1 MKTWW
6 HATNNA
12 SCRQK
17 VRNRLKKSI
26 QKKLKRSLLAYLLIL
41 PALII
46 ALLFI
51 YFPSAYVINLS
62 FFDWDMIQ
70 PTKTFVGLG
79 NFTRLFAP
87 KSDFWQSL
95 ARTLEYSAI
104 YIPMS
109 LVSGLVLALGLTKI
123 KALKGF
129 FQSVF
134 FIPSITSIS
143 VISIVWSYLF
153 NPQIGP
159 INQFLEKIG
168 LAEKFIPQWLND
180 PNLALPV
187 LAVIG
192 VWQSM
197 GFVTLLFIGGLNN
210 IPSILQEAAQVD
222 GATSWKTFWKVTLP
236 LLSPVTYFLVFM
248 LLIDSFRVFGIVAI
262 MTQGKPIGSTNI
274 LLYYVYRN
282 AFQYFDAGKA
292 SAASWIIFMIIMIF
306 FLLQR
311 KLGERNVFYQ

>member
-1 MKTWW
+1 M
-6 HATNNA
+6 N
-12 SCRQK
+12 
-17 VRNRLKKSI
+17 KST
-26 QKKLKRSLLAYLLIL
+26 QKKLKRTLVAYLLL
-41 PALII
+41 APALII

-51 YFPSAYVINLS
+51 YYPSAFVIKLS
-62 FFDWDMIQ
+62 FYDWDLIS

-79 NFTRLFAP
+79 NFGRLLAP
-87 KSDFWQSL
+87 GSDFWQSL
-95 ARTLEYSAI
+95 IRTLEYSAI

-109 LVSGLVLALGLTKI
+109 LVCGLVLALGLTKI
-123 KALKGF
+123 TAQKGF
-129 FQSVF
+129 FQSIY

-143 VISIVWSYLF
+143 VVSIVWSYLF

-159 INQFLEKIG
+159 INQFLGKIG
-168 LAEKFIPQWLND
+168 LAQTLIPQWLND

-197 GFVTLLFIGGLNN
+197 GFITLLFIGGLNN
-210 IPSILQEAAQVD
+210 IPSTLHEAAQVD
-222 GATSWKTFWKVTLP
+222 GASSWKAFWKVTLP
-236 LLSPVTYFLVFM
+236 LLSPVTYFLLFM
-248 LLIDSFRVFGIVAI
+248 LMIDSFRVFGIVAI
-262 MTQGKPIGSTNI
+262 MTQGKPIGTTNV
-274 LLYYVYRN
+274 LLYFVYRN

-306 FLLQR
+306 VLLQR